1 LPVADPVAPE
11 VVARLAQRFRE
22 LYETLPDE
30 EKLLFEEFCGGL
42 AIEDEVAAF
51 AHDPTTFDPGRRF
64 VGVLMQQGRVQLDAD
79 SNEQAGLLARSAK
92 LAMPLLGTWP
102 PR

>member
-22 LYETLPDE
+22 MYATLPDE

-42 AIEDEVAAF
+42 ANEDEVAAF
-51 AHDPTTFDPGRRF
+51 AHDLTTFDPGRRF

-79 SNEQAGLLARSAK
+79 SNEQAGPLARSAK